1 MFKPRWYQQE
11 ACDAFWQFVET
22 NHDASRNPVLVL
34 PTGTGKSVIIAYII
48 QHAVESWHGVKV
60 LMLTHVGELVKQNA
74 GKLSSIWPEADIG
87 ICSATLGHKDTD
99 NSIIFGNVQS
109 VAPLLKRDPNVFG
122 QRNLIIIDEC
132 HMLSEDDNS
141 QYRQVIAALKKLRPQ
156 MRVLGLSA
164 TPYRMKGGY
173 LTEQKNAVF
182 TDIVYDL
189 NSQFERLIEEGYLS
203 PVTTEWTKPHVDLSR
218 VGTRAGD
225 YKLDE
230 LQKACGDEAMLQNA
244 LVEVVKRSA
253 GRRAWIVFIAGIEN
267 CNKCAQMLR
276 DMSINA
282 YAVNSSFTAD
292 ENAEKI
298 EGFRKGEIRC
308 LVSAD
313 QLTTGFDV
321 PQIDLIAMLRPTKSP
336 GLYCLDEQTEIL
348 TKKGWVKDA
357 DIGDMVAAFDK
368 DTGHIVYTPILAKVR
383 RPLEKDECFY
393 SINSF
398 ALDIRV
404 TNKHRMLFDS
414 KKKKGW
420 RIATAEYIANL
431 KDGCYIPVSG
441 ESETKGLPLSDDEI
455 RFLTWVMTDGS
466 INKTNRAIYITQGE
480 HQPWIQEIEDC
491 IKACGMKYGKRSV
504 WRNTQFKQTSR
515 NVIFSISHG
524 SPRGTD
530 TDKKG
535 WSYLEKYAD
544 RDIPDSFFEMNTHQ
558 FEIMLRTAHLADG
571 HKNIYSIIPGNS
583 YHISKGNKRF
593 IERLQIL
600 AVTHGYKAN
609 VSVSYQNKNPLYTLH
624 VKKKTFAVCGS
635 SYDGR
640 PTWKKEEHTAE
651 NCWCVQNS
659 YGTLVTRRNG
669 KVAIVGN
676 CQMVGRGLRPAEG
689 KKDCLVLDFA
699 RNIERL
705 GPINAPFIRARN
717 DAAKKSSDKKQ
728 QAPVKVCPG
737 CNKYIPVQATECPHC
752 GQKLERNLELELKAG
767 VLIER
772 TFGHQAKAGRKIATV
787 ISVDY
792 TKYKSASGNVSFCA
806 VYTCIVAGKK
816 RTLKKWFTFNQKST
830 SIGYKEA
837 VKAWRELNSN
847 PYRVV
852 PASVDEAYQRANE
865 LKKPLGL
872 EFIPRNFYFGSKFDE
887 ITEFLFNESTATTT
901 ARSA

>member
-203 PVTTEWTKPHVDLSR
+203 PVTTEWTKPHVDLSG

-321 PQIDLIAMLRPTKSP
+321 PQVDLIAMLRPTKSP
-336 GLYCLDEQTEIL
+336 GLY
-348 TKKGWVKDA
+348 V
-357 DIGDMVAAFDK
+357 
-368 DTGHIVYTPILAKVR
+368 
-383 RPLEKDECFY
+383 
-393 SINSF
+393 
-398 ALDIRV
+398 
-404 TNKHRMLFDS
+404 
-414 KKKKGW
+414 
-420 RIATAEYIANL
+420 
-431 KDGCYIPVSG
+431 
-441 ESETKGLPLSDDEI
+441 
-455 RFLTWVMTDGS
+455 
-466 INKTNRAIYITQGE
+466 
-480 HQPWIQEIEDC
+480 
-491 IKACGMKYGKRSV
+491 
-504 WRNTQFKQTSR
+504 
-515 NVIFSISHG
+515 
-524 SPRGTD
+524 
-530 TDKKG
+530 
-535 WSYLEKYAD
+535 
-544 RDIPDSFFEMNTHQ
+544 
-558 FEIMLRTAHLADG
+558 
-571 HKNIYSIIPGNS
+571 
-583 YHISKGNKRF
+583 
-593 IERLQIL
+593 
-600 AVTHGYKAN
+600 
-609 VSVSYQNKNPLYTLH
+609 
-624 VKKKTFAVCGS
+624 
-635 SYDGR
+635 
-640 PTWKKEEHTAE
+640 
-651 NCWCVQNS
+651 
-659 YGTLVTRRNG
+659 
-669 KVAIVGN
+669 
-676 CQMVGRGLRPAEG
+676 QMVGRGLRPAEG

-837 VKAWRELNSN
+837 VKAWRELSSN

-852 PASVDEAYQRANE
+852 PASVDEAYQRTNE

-887 ITEFLFNESTATTT
+887 ITEFLFNETTETTT

>member
-48 QHAVESWHGVKV
+48 QHAVKTWNNTRV

-87 ICSATLGHKDTD
+87 ICSATLGHKDTE

-109 VAPLLKRDPNVFG
+109 VAPLLKRDANAFG
-122 QRNLIIIDEC
+122 IRNLIVIDEC
-132 HMLSEDDNS
+132 HMLSEDENS

-189 NSQFERLIEEGYLS
+189 NSQFERLIKEGYLA
-203 PVTTEWTKPHVDLSR
+203 PVTTLKTKPHVDLTG

-230 LQKACGDEAMLQNA
+230 LQKACGDDAMLKNS
-244 LVEVVKRSA
+244 LVEVVKRSS

-267 CNKCAQMLR
+267 CNKCAQLLR
-276 DMSINA
+276 EMSVSA
-282 YAVNSSFTAD
+282 YAVNSSFSAE
-292 ENAEKI
+292 ENATKI
-298 EGFRKGEIRC
+298 EAFRKGEIRC
-308 LVSAD
+308 LISAD

-321 PQIDLIAMLRPTKSP
+321 PQVDLIAMLRPTKSP
-336 GLYCLDEQTEIL
+336 GLY
-348 TKKGWVKDA
+348 
-357 DIGDMVAAFDK
+357 
-368 DTGHIVYTPILAKVR
+368 
-383 RPLEKDECFY
+383 
-393 SINSF
+393 
-398 ALDIRV
+398 
-404 TNKHRMLFDS
+404 
-414 KKKKGW
+414 
-420 RIATAEYIANL
+420 
-431 KDGCYIPVSG
+431 
-441 ESETKGLPLSDDEI
+441 
-455 RFLTWVMTDGS
+455 
-466 INKTNRAIYITQGE
+466 
-480 HQPWIQEIEDC
+480 
-491 IKACGMKYGKRSV
+491 
-504 WRNTQFKQTSR
+504 
-515 NVIFSISHG
+515 
-524 SPRGTD
+524 
-530 TDKKG
+530 
-535 WSYLEKYAD
+535 
-544 RDIPDSFFEMNTHQ
+544 
-558 FEIMLRTAHLADG
+558 
-571 HKNIYSIIPGNS
+571 
-583 YHISKGNKRF
+583 
-593 IERLQIL
+593 
-600 AVTHGYKAN
+600 
-609 VSVSYQNKNPLYTLH
+609 
-624 VKKKTFAVCGS
+624 
-635 SYDGR
+635 
-640 PTWKKEEHTAE
+640 
-651 NCWCVQNS
+651 VQM
-659 YGTLVTRRNG
+659 
-669 KVAIVGN
+669 I
-676 CQMVGRGLRPAEG
+676 GRGLRPAEG

-705 GPINAPFIRARN
+705 GPINNPFIRARTE
-717 DAAKKSSDKKQ
+717 KKASSKQ
-728 QAPVKVCPG
+728 QAPVRSCPG
-737 CNKYIPVQATECPHC
+737 CQAYIPVQATVCPHC
-752 GQKLERNLELELKAG
+752 GQKIERNLELELKAG

-772 TFGHQAKAGRKIATV
+772 TFGHQPKPGRKIATV

-792 TKYKSASGNVSFCA
+792 TKYKSSSGNVSFCA

-852 PASVDEAYQRANE
+852 PTSVDEAYQRANE

-887 ITEFLFNESTATTT
+887 VTEFLFNEENDS

>member
-11 ACDAFWQFVET
+11 ACDAFWKFVET

-109 VAPLLKRDPNVFG
+109 VAPLLKRDPNIFG

-156 MRVLGLSA
+156 MRILGLSA

-182 TDIVYDL
+182 TDIAYDL

-203 PVTTEWTKPHVDLSR
+203 PVTTEWTKPHVDLSG

-321 PQIDLIAMLRPTKSP
+321 PQVDLIAMLRPTKSP
-336 GLYCLDEQTEIL
+336 GLY
-348 TKKGWVKDA
+348 V
-357 DIGDMVAAFDK
+357 
-368 DTGHIVYTPILAKVR
+368 
-383 RPLEKDECFY
+383 
-393 SINSF
+393 
-398 ALDIRV
+398 
-404 TNKHRMLFDS
+404 
-414 KKKKGW
+414 
-420 RIATAEYIANL
+420 
-431 KDGCYIPVSG
+431 
-441 ESETKGLPLSDDEI
+441 
-455 RFLTWVMTDGS
+455 
-466 INKTNRAIYITQGE
+466 
-480 HQPWIQEIEDC
+480 
-491 IKACGMKYGKRSV
+491 
-504 WRNTQFKQTSR
+504 
-515 NVIFSISHG
+515 
-524 SPRGTD
+524 
-530 TDKKG
+530 
-535 WSYLEKYAD
+535 
-544 RDIPDSFFEMNTHQ
+544 
-558 FEIMLRTAHLADG
+558 
-571 HKNIYSIIPGNS
+571 
-583 YHISKGNKRF
+583 
-593 IERLQIL
+593 
-600 AVTHGYKAN
+600 
-609 VSVSYQNKNPLYTLH
+609 
-624 VKKKTFAVCGS
+624 
-635 SYDGR
+635 
-640 PTWKKEEHTAE
+640 
-651 NCWCVQNS
+651 
-659 YGTLVTRRNG
+659 
-669 KVAIVGN
+669 
-676 CQMVGRGLRPAEG
+676 QMVGRGLRPAEG

-792 TKYKSASGNVSFCA
+792 TKYKSSSGNVSFCA

-816 RTLKKWFTFNQKST
+816 RALKKWFTFNQKST

-852 PASVDEAYQRANE
+852 PTSVDEAYQRANE

-887 ITEFLFNESTATTT
+887 ITEFLFNETTETTT